1 MLQDPDLSFGQ
12 ICRRKRR
19 DRLAQI
25 LLLAGAGAAAGR
37 LALAAAR
44 LSARLLFSQTF
55 AGSRWLLPAVP
66 LVAACAAAA
75 RMRMRVGGDI
85 ADVLAAQSESSND
98 DAEREAVLAGAES
111 P

>member
-1 MLQDPDLSFGQ
+1 M
-12 ICRRKRR
+12 
-19 DRLAQI
+19 
-25 LLLAGAGAAAGR
+25 
-37 LALAAAR
+37 
-44 LSARLLFSQTF
+44 
-55 AGSRWLLPAVP
+55 P